1 MAAAV
6 VTEVDPER
14 IKAKA
19 RYQKM
24 KGYELQKLLRADG
37 KDPNGTK
44 PQLVARLLDLIAPPP
59 PPMPAQAMAAAP
71 PPVVASSSSDD
82 ENDPEKQQ
90 QRQLWQQQQEEQ
102 QQELEPELHRA
113 GRQAERMETVA
124 EQQEGAEAACR
135 AKYEA
140 CNEKQLRSLC
150 ASSWLDESGDK
161 LALVERLVA
170 YDEPED
176 GRAAPPP
183 PQRRS
188 PPATAQPAQ
197 GVSSVQASQQA
208 VGDRASEKAEMG
220 TLVEDK
226 EQEEKEK
233 EKEKAAEKAIR
244 AELRPLKMRTLHRR
258 AVAAVVEQRRGGGA
272 NEDKDD
278 EEEDEDE
285 VEEAA
290 ENTMRHRSGSG
301 SGSRVQ
307 RRRRRMWWRRRLV
320 KTRRSSLLC
329 GWRRFQ
335 TVVGT
340 ASSSHLLVSCSLAT
354 AIRRLL
360 ALCLPHRSLQ
370 HSSKSKRFSPHHPR
384 NPMRRQRVVMVRRM
398 ARLCKSSWYR
408 GMSSWPWMVFPCS
421 QRVNQPSSQRWVR
434 INNHAS
440 EISLLSSQ
448 WFGDD
453 HRARRG
459 LASTISSKSRA
470 VPRLG
475 AHALKTKA
483 SRVHHCPCDA
493 RPPPPSLPSWLRPR
507 VVVRLKLKGRS
518 VVRGGRKSG

>member
-290 ENTMRHRSGSG
+290 ET
-301 SGSRVQ
+301 
-307 RRRRRMWWRRRLV
+307 
-320 KTRRSSLLC
+320 
-329 GWRRFQ
+329 
-335 TVVGT
+335 TVAGLIGT
-340 ASSSHLLVSCSLAT
+340 ADDPKHALVELLVRHQLQSLAADGAQSKAGETTVAAAEMATKGKNGGWFKSKTKPSPQPSAAAAAAVEDNQDDAGGGMVEVSLDGDAAAAAAAAAT
-354 AIRRLL
+354 AADDSRRLL
-360 ALCLPHRSLQ
+360 QTASAPA
-370 HSSKSKRFSPHHPR
+370 SSGATSSRGS
-384 NPMRRQRVVMVRRM
+384 QEE
-398 ARLCKSSWYR
+398 AR
-408 GMSSWPWMVFPCS
+408 G
-421 QRVNQPSSQRWVR
+421 Q
-434 INNHAS
+434 
-440 EISLLSSQ
+440 EEE
-448 WFGDD
+448 
-453 HRARRG
+453 
-459 LASTISSKSRA
+459 
-470 VPRLG
+470 
-475 AHALKTKA
+475 
-483 SRVHHCPCDA
+483 
-493 RPPPPSLPSWLRPR
+493 
-507 VVVRLKLKGRS
+507 
-518 VVRGGRKSG
+518 